1 MKFRFEFDIAKL
13 SPAIQHSQSLFL
25 IGSCFTENIG
35 EKLKRNKFTVLEN
48 PHGILFNP
56 VSVSEAIMDYIEET
70 NYTANDLFEYNEGW
84 HSWKHHSRL
93 SGVTQEESLKK
104 INESIGQAHNFLAN
118 ADYVMITLGSAWVYT
133 LTGEARNAI
142 EGSVAAN
149 NHKAPSSWFLRRL
162 LSTEEILSVLDP
174 MIHRLFLFNRKIRI
188 LFTISPV
195 RHLREGVV
203 ENNRS
208 KAALI
213 QAVHQLTDKFNKI
226 YYFPA
231 YELVLDDLR
240 DYRYYAE
247 DLVHPNYFATQYVWE
262 RFIEACI
269 SEESKKLIEE
279 ITAIHLAYK
288 HRPFNATSEQ
298 HKKFLKSF
306 LEKTQALQSKYSYLD
321 LKSEID
327 FFKKGI

>member
-1 MKFRFEFDIAKL
+1 MKFRFEFDVAKL
-13 SPAIQHSQSLFL
+13 SPPIQHSQSLFL

-35 EKLKRNKFTVLEN
+35 EKLKRNKFKVLEN

-56 VSVSEAIMDYIEET
+56 VSVSEAVMDYVEDT
-70 NYTANDLFEYNEGW
+70 KYTANDLFEYNESW
-84 HSWKHHSRL
+84 HSWKHHSRF
-93 SGVTQEESLKK
+93 SGVTQEEALQK
-104 INESIGQAHNFLAN
+104 INQSIGDAHNFLSD
-118 ADYVMITLGSAWVYT
+118 ADYVMITLGSAWVYR
-133 LTGEARNAI
+133 LTADAKNAI

-149 NHKAPSSWFLRRL
+149 NHKAPASWFYRRL
-162 LSTEEILSVLDP
+162 LSTEEVLSVLDP
-174 MIHRLFLFNRKIRI
+174 MIHRMFLFNKKIKI

-208 KAALI
+208 KASLI
-213 QAVHQLTDKFNKI
+213 QAVHQLVDKFERI

-262 RFIEACI
+262 RFMEACI
-269 SEESKKLIEE
+269 SEESRKLIEE
-279 ITAIHLAYK
+279 ITSIHLAYK

-306 LEKTQALQSKYSYLD
+306 WEKTNALQQKFPYLNFSTE
-321 LKSEID
+321 LEYFSRV
-327 FFKKGI
+327 